1 MVPIVT
7 RLMPDSS
14 YFGISD
20 MQSTLISFGS
30 ALAILGMYDAM
41 YRMFFEREEEAYRK
55 EICSTSL
62 GFTFIMSVAV
72 ALIMVILKEPLS
84 SLFFKDRNL
93 SWLVSLA
100 AVTTLVSTTNS
111 LVSAP
116 TRMQNRRKIFVI
128 MNALGP
134 LLSYSVAIPL
144 LLSGHYIIALPL
156 AALISGAFGETVFWI
171 LNRSWFSIK
180 MIKKQYLRP
189 LLKIAVPL
197 FPIFIV
203 YWVFNSSDRL
213 MITQLLGTSETG
225 LYSRSKPTECRRGHR
240 SDTTVLRR

>member
-1 MVPIVT
+1 MKKLKLFLENFLIYGFSGILSKIIPLIMVPIVT

-41 YRMFFEREEEAYRK
+41 YRMFFEREEEEYRK

-100 AVTTLVSTTNS
+100 AVTTLVS
-111 LVSAP
+111 
-116 TRMQNRRKIFVI
+116 I
-128 MNALGP
+128 
-134 LLSYSVAIPL
+134 
-144 LLSGHYIIALPL
+144 
-156 AALISGAFGETVFWI
+156 
-171 LNRSWFSIK
+171 
-180 MIKKQYLRP
+180 
-189 LLKIAVPL
+189 
-197 FPIFIV
+197 
-203 YWVFNSSDRL
+203 
-213 MITQLLGTSETG
+213 
-225 LYSRSKPTECRRGHR
+225 
-240 SDTTVLRR
+240 